1 MVRIAQSEL
10 DPRIRM
16 NAMGS
21 IQSIIEEDVALI
33 PMYERGVS
41 FVVDPRL
48 KGLIRR
54 VVGPEV
60 DYNYAYIDVS
70 ED

>member
-1 MVRIAQSEL
+1 
-10 DPRIRM
+10 
-16 NAMGS
+16 MGA
-21 IQSIIEEDVALI
+21 IQSIIEEDVVLI

-54 VVGPEV
+54 IVGPDV
-60 DYNYAYIDVS
+60 DYNYAYIDVY